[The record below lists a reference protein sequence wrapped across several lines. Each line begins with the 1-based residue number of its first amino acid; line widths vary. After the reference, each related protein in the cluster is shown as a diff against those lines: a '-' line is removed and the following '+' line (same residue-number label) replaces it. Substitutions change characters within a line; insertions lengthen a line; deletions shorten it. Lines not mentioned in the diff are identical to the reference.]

1 MISELM
7 AGEETMLAPIES
19 RKIAGMRDAGC
30 GMRDAGCGMRDA
42 AGREPRAAARA
53 DSRGYPALILR
64 YRAFSR
70 LYTP

>member
-19 RKIAGMRDAGC
+19 RKIA